1 MDTERFRLLVW
12 KLNIIRKF
20 PLGAH
25 TNPLTV
31 YGYLLN
37 YFFFFEAVSDPASCN
52 KN

>member
-1 MDTERFRLLVW
+1 MDTERFRLLLW

-25 TNPLTV
+25 TNPLIV

-37 YFFFFEAVSDPASCN
+37 FFFSEAVSDPASCN

>member
-12 KLNIIRKF
+12 KLNFIRKF

-25 TNPLTV
+25 TNPLIV

-37 YFFFFEAVSDPASCN
+37 FFFSEAVSDPASCN